1 MCEPIVLAGGP
12 ASRGI
17 MFAGT
22 NLTVAEHQR
31 RTVANFIKLRKLLG
45 ERVIPV
51 LQGWSIADYWR
62 CGDLCKKAGIR
73 LADEATV
80 GIGSVCR
87 RQSTAE
93 ATTIKTT
100 LAPHSLRRYVIWFQ
114 KGRPEELPQA
124 HDERRLHGVER
135 HRAAESDCLPQH
147 HLPNDPKR
155 RGRRDTR
162 TARIVL
168 NGL

>member
-1 MCEPIVLAGGP
+1 MYGRWTLSAEQYADEVSGYIRFYGRRLLWVAPQDWMCEPIVLAGGP

-62 CGDLCKKAGIR
+62 CGDLYKKAGIDSLTR
-73 LADEATV
+73 QRWASVQCVA
-80 GIGSVCR
+80 GSPPPRPR
-87 RQSTAE
+87 RS
-93 ATTIKTT
+93 
-100 LAPHSLRRYVIWFQ
+100 
-114 KGRPEELPQA
+114 
-124 HDERRLHGVER
+124 
-135 HRAAESDCLPQH
+135 
-147 HLPNDPKR
+147 
-155 RGRRDTR
+155 
-162 TARIVL
+162 
-168 NGL
+168 